1 MIRRNQ
7 LIQKIDGIRLVKIM
21 SGGQMTALE
30 YINQYDELKIYA
42 AKSCKEI
49 FKLFTEEEIEN
60 QPLAIKKAWVI
71 GKQIS
76 EV

>member
-1 MIRRNQ
+1 
-7 LIQKIDGIRLVKIM
+7 
-21 SGGQMTALE
+21 MTTLKYLNA
-30 YINQYDELKIYA
+30 YDELKIYA

-49 FKLFTEEEIEN
+49 FKLFTEAEIEN
-60 QPLAIKKAWVI
+60 QPDAIKKAWMI

>member
-1 MIRRNQ
+1 
-7 LIQKIDGIRLVKIM
+7 
-21 SGGQMTALE
+21 MTALE

>member
-1 MIRRNQ
+1 
-7 LIQKIDGIRLVKIM
+7 
-21 SGGQMTALE
+21 MTTLK
-30 YINQYDELKIYA
+30 YINAYDELKIYA

-49 FKLFTEEEIEN
+49 FKLFDEEEIES
-60 QPLAIKKAWVI
+60 QPLAIKKAWLI